1 MFDAHCDTLLKVAQ
15 RGTLHSNCF
24 DVDFKRLSTYGKAT
38 QIFAIFNS
46 GKLNI
51 ADIFSLIELLKS
63 ECDKS
68 DLATFCVDGDD
79 VAKCKTP
86 VSALVSLEGIG
97 NTPDF
102 LCEHIDKL
110 YKTGVRTLSLTW
122 NNDNPLCGG
131 IENNNDGLSPMG
143 RDALKRMCALGM
155 VLDISHISDRGF
167 YDAIEFDGLK
177 ITATHSNS
185 RTVCKH
191 NRNLTEEQ
199 FKIIC
204 AKGGVVGLNT
214 YPLFINGT
222 DTACV
227 DDLIRHIEHFCSL
240 DGEFNIGL
248 GADFDGIE
256 YKMKDIDSCE
266 KMNIL
271 FNELAKM
278 NYPDQIIRGIYCK
291 NFLNFYKK

>member
-1 MFDAHCDTLLKVAQ
+1 MFDAHCDTLLKVAEN
-15 RGTLHSNCF
+15 GNLYCNNY
-24 DVDFKRLSTYGKAT
+24 DVDFKRLSTYGNAT
-38 QIFAIFNS
+38 QIFEIFNS
-46 GKLNI
+46 GNLKI

-102 LCEHIDKL
+102 FYEHIDKL
-110 YKTGVRTLSLTW
+110 YKAGVRTLSLTW

-131 IENNNDGLSPMG
+131 VENNSAGLTNMG
-143 RDALKRMCALGM
+143 KDVLERMRTFGM
-155 VLDISHISDRGF
+155 VLDISHISDSGF
-167 YDAIEFDGLK
+167 YNAIEFDGLK
-177 ITATHSNS
+177 IIATHSNS
-185 RTVCKH
+185 RTVCRH
-191 NRNLTEEQ
+191 NRNITDEQ
-199 FKIIC
+199 FEIIC

-227 DDLIRHIEHFCSL
+227 VDLIRHIEHFCSL
-240 DGEFNIGL
+240 GGEFNIGL

-271 FNELAKM
+271 FDELAKM
-278 NYPDQIIRGIYCK
+278 NYSEQIIRGICCE